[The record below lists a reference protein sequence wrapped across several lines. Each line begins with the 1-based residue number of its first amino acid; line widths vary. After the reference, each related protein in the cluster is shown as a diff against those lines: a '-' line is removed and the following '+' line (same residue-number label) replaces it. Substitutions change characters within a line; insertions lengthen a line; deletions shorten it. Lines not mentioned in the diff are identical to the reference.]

1 MKKDFS
7 NVIKNLK
14 CEIIN
19 SIIEEFE
26 TYNKNE
32 VEFYVGTDDEKRVE
46 EFCDLCAGLTL
57 NNYDGTTSLPKMLIK
72 DDDDKLF
79 ILYEVEDNKGETMSK
94 FVTPLDDTE
103 HINVDEYNT
112 LYNILMNEDLRK
124 TNMNNNN

>member
-32 VEFYVGTDDEKRVE
+32 IEFYVGTDDEKRVE
-46 EFCDLCAGLTL
+46 GFCDLCAGLTL

-79 ILYEVEDNKGETMSK
+79 ILYEVENNKGETMSK

-124 TNMNNNN
+124 TNMNNND

>member
-1 MKKDFS
+1 MRKNF
-7 NVIKNLK
+7 NEVINNLK

-32 VEFYVGTDDEKRVE
+32 IEFYVGIDDEKRME
-46 EFCDLCAGLTL
+46 EFSDLCAGLSFY
-57 NNYDGTTSLPKMLIK
+57 NYDGTISLPKMLIK
-72 DDDDKLF
+72 DDYGKLF

-94 FVTPLDDTE
+94 FVTPLNDTE

-112 LYNILMNEDLRK
+112 LYNILLNEDLKK
-124 TNMNNNN
+124 TNMNDKD